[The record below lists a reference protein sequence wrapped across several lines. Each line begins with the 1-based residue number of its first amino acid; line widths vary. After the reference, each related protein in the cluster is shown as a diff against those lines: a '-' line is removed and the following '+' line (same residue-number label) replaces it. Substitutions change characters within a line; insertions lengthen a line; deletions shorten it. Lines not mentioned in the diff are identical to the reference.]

1 MNQALEFKLLR
12 PTQQHNITQ
21 KKKKKPNNYLLDMF
35 FFVIRD
41 CNILP
46 ICFQATSPNVDFAED
61 DVMVSQCHK
70 KLSYVS
76 SKVYN
81 WRCQCLT
88 RPASIT

>member
-1 MNQALEFKLLR
+1 MNQAPEFKLLW
-12 PTQQHNITQ
+12 PTQQHNIT
-21 KKKKKPNNYLLDMF
+21 KKKNQIITVGYV

-70 KLSYVS
+70 KLSYVP

-81 WRCQCLT
+81 
-88 RPASIT
+88 